1 MQKLYSLVLVLLGC
15 VHVCCFTYE
24 RCPSVCHCLDT
35 HIDCSRRSLT
45 AVPAMLPSWTTV
57 LELQGNEILEI
68 SPTAFIGLDNLISLD
83 LSENQIESFS
93 RLVFAYTPRLQ
104 TLILRKN
111 RLPSVPLGIESLNAL
126 HRLDLKG
133 NEITNL
139 TSIDISRLAKVDVV
153 DLARNSI
160 QELPRAVLVNLAN
173 SKITRLDLS
182 NNAISALRSRAF
194 SSLHTLR
201 SLRLSRNKIDSIEKA
216 AFEGLV
222 ALRSLDLS
230 RNRLKAIR
238 ALTFSS
244 LISLQNLTLS
254 RNMISSLEDGSFWG
268 LEQLQRLSLAE
279 NRLTAVTGG
288 WLYGMLSLISLDLS
302 SNLVSWIEP
311 SVWSLCS
318 TLQWLSLAS
327 NRLRSLPSLLFKK
340 LSRLEHLSLADNHI
354 DVLHK
359 SAMGGLD
366 MLASLDL
373 SGNGLAICVE
383 DGSVLAN
390 TTLPSLHTLKFAS
403 NRVRVIPLRAFHNF
417 PALEYLDL
425 SDNPIASIQEGA
437 FEPLHLKKLLMN
449 TSSLVCDCELK
460 WFPHWLFTSGL
471 SRNTV
476 STVCLHPSP
485 LQGIDV
491 AVIDTS
497 NLTCVDSSPRA
508 RLLSQPAVETKALL
522 GSEVRLQ
529 CTGYG
534 ASPLEMSWKVNR
546 EGRSRV
552 LTHDATT
559 QFLFNRSMSTNGSI
573 SDFPVEYL
581 HSEVRL
587 SEIGFSDEAEY
598 QFEGVPPPVVKWQK
612 DGGDSFPAAVERRLH
627 VKANDDN
634 LYMVNVTL
642 ADAGIYT
649 CHVSNEAGR
658 AQSSAYLTVFGRCL
672 FFLLRFTTDP
682 RGGMGGGGWD
692 DPETFRLL
700 VPQTCFYYTFG
711 FFVQRANLVC
721 SDVDFSPR
729 FEEHQVRASST
740 VFFNCCANIAPPL
753 SIIWYRDGRL
763 LEPHT
768 APSRF
773 AFKGNRQ
780 VLVINEVSML
790 VHVTVQA
797 SDTGIYSCEL
807 VVGGETLSR
816 VISKLTVN
824 GSAEDSNKRRLEV
837 ETGVRKPQLILL
849 TVICVSVSLLSIAA
863 AVCIFVCCRN
873 RSEQRRYS
881 AVKESKAPNSSQTS
895 TMETQTTDV
904 CVAGAYP
911 ARCGCLY
918 TSI

>member
-1 MQKLYSLVLVLLGC
+1 MQSVYVLVFLLFEF
-15 VHVCCFTYE
+15 VHAEGLNYE
-24 RCPSVCHCLDT
+24 RCPSACHCLDT

-57 LELQGNEILEI
+57 LELQGNEIKEV
-68 SPTAFIGLDNLISLD
+68 SPTAFIGLDDLISLD
-83 LSENQIESFS
+83 LSENGIESFS

-104 TLILRKN
+104 TLVLRKN
-111 RLPSVPLGIESLNAL
+111 RLSSVPLGIESLNEL

-139 TSIDISRLAKVDVV
+139 TSIDILRLAKVDVV

-160 QELPRAVLVNLAN
+160 QELPRAILVNLAD

-182 NNAISALRSRAF
+182 NNAIPVLRSRVF

-201 SLRLSRNKIDSIEKA
+201 NLRLSRSKVGSVEKG
-216 AFEGLV
+216 AFDGLV

-230 RNRLKAIR
+230 RNRLTTIR
-238 ALTFSS
+238 ALTFSP

-254 RNMISSLEDGSFWG
+254 RNMISSLEDGAFWG
-268 LEQLQRLSLAE
+268 VEQLQRLSLAE

-288 WLYGMLSLISLDLS
+288 WLYGMLSLTSLDLS
-302 SNLVSWIEP
+302 SNSVSWIEP

-340 LSRLEHLSLADNHI
+340 LSRLKHLSLADNHI
-354 DVLHK
+354 DVVHK

-366 MLASLDL
+366 TLASLDL
-373 SGNGLAICVE
+373 SGNGLAVCVE
-383 DGSVLAN
+383 DGFVLAN
-390 TTLPSLHTLKFAS
+390 TSLPSLHTLKFAS

-437 FEPLHLKKLLMN
+437 FEPLHLKQLRMN

-471 SRNTV
+471 SRNTI

-497 NLTCVDSSPRA
+497 NLTCVDNSPRA
-508 RLLSQPAVETKALL
+508 RLLSQPAVQTNALL

-534 ASPLEMSWKVNR
+534 ASPLEMSWKVSR

-559 QFLFNRSMSTNGSI
+559 QFLFNRSMSTNGSV

-587 SEIGFSDEAEY
+587 SEIAFSDEAEY
-598 QFEGVPPPVVKWQK
+598 QCIVRNHYGSAYSLRAKIIVLQKPQIVYSPSNVSILRGGNAKLRCSARGVPPPVVKWQK

-634 LYMVNVTL
+634 LYVVNVSM
-642 ADAGIYT
+642 ADAGVYT

-658 AQSSAYLTVFGRCL
+658 AESSAYLRVFDVE
-672 FFLLRFTTDP
+672 FWP
-682 RGGMGGGGWD
+682 RV
-692 DPETFRLL
+692 EEQR
-700 VPQTCFYYTFG
+700 
-711 FFVQRANLVC
+711 VQ
-721 SDVDFSPR
+721 
-729 FEEHQVRASST
+729 ASSM
-740 VFFNCCANIAPPL
+740 VFFNCSANISSPL
-753 SIIWYRDGRL
+753 SIVWYRDGRL
-763 LEPHT
+763 IEPHT

-773 AFKGNRQ
+773 VFKGNRQ
-780 VLVINEVSML
+780 VLVITEVR
-790 VHVTVQA
+790 A
-797 SDTGIYSCEL
+797 SDSGVYSCEL
-807 VVGGETLSR
+807 MVESEVLSR
-816 VISKLTVN
+816 VTSKLTVDE
-824 GSAEDSNKRRLEV
+824 GAEDSNKRRSEID
-837 ETGVRKPQLILL
+837 TSARKPHLL
-849 TVICVSVSLLSIAA
+849 LVVLVCVSLSLVSVAT
-863 AVCIFVCCRN
+863 AVCVFVCCRN
-873 RSEQRRYS
+873 HCEDRRYS
-881 AVKESKAPNSSQTS
+881 TVKEMRTQKSSPTS

-904 CVAGAYP
+904 CIIDP
-911 ARCGCLY
+911 HTSRCECMY